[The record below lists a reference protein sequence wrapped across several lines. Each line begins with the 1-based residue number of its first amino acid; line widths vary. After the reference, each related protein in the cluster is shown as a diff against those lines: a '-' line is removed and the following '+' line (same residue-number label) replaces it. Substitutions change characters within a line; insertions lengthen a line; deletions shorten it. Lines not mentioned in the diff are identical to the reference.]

1 MGTFA
6 EITCQDKDAIN
17 AAFEEISKI
26 EAIASNFDPSSE
38 ISQLNRMGT
47 LKASG
52 DMMALVKNSLKYHK
66 LSNDA
71 FDITVSPVADIWK
84 QKIKEAQEEKTQ
96 VSLPPSHDIYAKLP
110 LIGSEKISID
120 ETTSLITFMQP
131 GMAID
136 LGGIAQGYAVDKAV
150 GRLKSLGITSAMVN
164 LSGDIYCLGRR
175 GNRKWRVAIRH
186 PRNPGQILYPLDL
199 ENQAVATSGDYE
211 QFFMLNGK
219 RYSHIINPKTGY
231 PVDNG
236 IVSVTIV
243 ADTTTAADA
252 MSTAIFVLGK
262 EKATALVKGMDEI
275 VEMKIIEEKDI
286 L

>member
-26 EAIASNFDPSSE
+26 EAIASIFDPASE
-38 ISQLNRMGT
+38 ISQLNRTGT

-52 DMMALVKNSLKYHK
+52 DMIALVKDSLKYHN
-66 LSNDA
+66 LSSGA
-71 FDITVSPVADIWK
+71 FDITISPIVSIWR
-84 QKIKEAQEEKTQ
+84 QKIKEAQEKKTQ
-96 VSLPPSHDIYAKLP
+96 VSLPPAHDIYAKLP

-120 ETTSLITFMQP
+120 ETTSLIMFMQP

-150 GRLKSLGITSAMVN
+150 ERLKTLGITSALVN
-164 LSGDIYCLGRR
+164 LSGDIYCLGKK

-186 PRNPGQILYPLDL
+186 PRNPAEIVCSLDL

-211 QFFMLNGK
+211 QFFMLDGK
-219 RYSHIINPKTGY
+219 RYSHIIDPKTGY
-231 PVDNG
+231 PVDNR
-236 IVSVTIV
+236 IISVTIV

-262 EKATALVKGMDEI
+262 ERATALVKETDEI
-275 VEMKIIEEKDI
+275 VEMKIIEKND
-286 L
+286 LL